1 MGWHRFPNTL
11 DLRDALAADDALW
24 LAALGGLAR
33 VDWDDGSWQVFTEAD
48 GLADNVLVSL
58 VEQGEW
64 LWVGTLGG
72 VSRYHRGT
80 GEWRTYTTENGLSSN
95 RDVTVYDD
103 GETLWAGTL
112 NGLSWY
118 DREKDSWESLFAAAS
133 VDLAGVDGLLGDGDW
148 LWVSLAPRADT
159 AGGLLRLDKGS
170 GEWEMVSG
178 SVGGPPPSSYAL
190 TQSDQMLWAIPTEG
204 LPWEHDRQS
213 GGWRP
218 LSEIAPDGMGPGDGF
233 QGAQYYAGALW
244 LYARHRGELVRY
256 DPETGRASHYPAE
269 PLASFGLQGQIVGRD
284 ETLWFTGQQG
294 LLAFH
299 LTSGEWEVQ
308 RQGVRAVTR
317 ILGERGG
324 QLLVDSDLG
333 PGFWEPEAGRWQPL
347 GPEGA
352 GGDIFPDD
360 AALERDGPSV
370 WLTEHMVGTADME
383 GPPHLLYF
391 FEPGAE
397 PHQFELPPPV
407 GWTVGRLLPQSIGN
421 TLWFVG
427 NRGFLSYNPAVD
439 QWGVFEL
446 AGDSLSILH
455 VQLLGSAVW
464 FITESDVGQFDTT
477 TGALTL
483 MPLPV
488 PPVSRGAL
496 AVAPDAIWL
505 LADGALY
512 WREPD
517 RGEWTMVNS
526 TAPCLAEATHLVY
539 WNGAVWMGGAHG
551 VGRVE
556 PPASA
561 WRCVGPMEGM
571 MDAEFAQILPVGDA
585 LWFSHPWYGL
595 WTYREG

>member
-1 MGWHRFPNTL
+1 MGWYRFPNTL

-33 VDWDDGSWQVFTEAD
+33 VDWVDGSWQVFTEAD
-48 GLADNVLVSL
+48 GLADNILVSL
-58 VEQGEW
+58 VGQGEW
-64 LWVGTLGG
+64 LWIGTQGG

-95 RDVTVYDD
+95 RNVILHFD

-118 DREKDSWESLFAAAS
+118 DGETDTWGSLFTAAS
-133 VDLAGVDGLLGDGDW
+133 VDLAGVDGLLGDSDW
-148 LWVSLAPRADT
+148 LWVSVAPQAG
-159 AGGLLRLDKGS
+159 AGGGLLRLSKGS

-178 SVGGPPPSSYAL
+178 SAGGPPLSSFAL
-190 TQSDQMLWAIPTEG
+190 VQSDEMLWAIPTQG
-204 LPWEHDRQS
+204 LPWEYDRQS
-213 GGWRP
+213 GGWRQ
-218 LSEIAPDGMGPGDGF
+218 LFEIAPDGVAPGDGF
-233 QGAQYYAGALW
+233 QGAQHYAGALW

-256 DPETGRASHYPAE
+256 DPETGRASYYPAA
-269 PLASFGLQGQIVGRD
+269 PLASFGLQGQPVGHD

-294 LLAFH
+294 LLTFG
-299 LTSGEWEVQ
+299 LVSGEWWVQ
-308 RQGVRAVTR
+308 RQGVRAVYR
-317 ILGERGG
+317 ILGERGN

-333 PGFWEPEAGRWQPL
+333 PGFWEPETGRWQPL
-347 GPEGA
+347 APEAAAEG
-352 GGDIFPDD
+352 IFPDN

-370 WLTEHMVGTADME
+370 WLTEHLQGTAE
-383 GPPHLLYF
+383 AEEPPHLLYF

-397 PHQFELPPPV
+397 PHRFDLTPPA
-407 GWTVGRLLPQSIGN
+407 GWTVDRLLPQSIGN

-446 AGDSLSILH
+446 PGESLAILH
-455 VQLLGSAVW
+455 VQLLGSVVW
-464 FITESDVGQFDTT
+464 FITGSDVGQFDTT

-483 MPLPV
+483 IPLPAA
-488 PPVSRGAL
+488 PVSVGAL

-505 LADGALY
+505 LADRALY
-512 WREPD
+512 WRVPGE
-517 RGEWTMVNS
+517 GEWTMVNS
-526 TAPCLAEATHLVY
+526 AAPCLADATHLVY
-539 WNGAVWMGGAHG
+539 WNGAVWMGGAQG

-561 WRCVGPMEGM
+561 WHCVRPVDGM
-571 MDAEFAQILPVGDA
+571 LDAEFAQIFPAGGE

-595 WTYREG
+595 WYYREG